1 MGSKRAA
8 GDEGGNA
15 PKKRRDQNH
24 FRNGRGVG
32 AMDANYGQRAVF
44 GDHEILT
51 TVPTEDSDLDC
62 EDDAEALA
70 YLRAVR

>member
-1 MGSKRAA
+1 
-8 GDEGGNA
+8 
-15 PKKRRDQNH
+15 
-24 FRNGRGVG
+24 
-32 AMDANYGQRAVF
+32 MDANYGQRAVF

-70 YLRAVR
+70 YLRAVRENEY